1 MVRIL
6 LELMANNCSVNR
18 TLQELMAPKLV
29 MFFDKMWRF
38 VGTRTDVSSELAQV
52 TNIDISLLDKGRDEE
67 FRPPWLRRFS
77 IANRMSW
84 AAKRRT
90 TRPEDIAYC
99 LFGIFGIHLPPLYG
113 EGAKKAFLR
122 LQHEIMKASLDLS
135 ILAWSGPRSFRTR
148 PLLANS
154 PSMFNDH
161 VGIEFEQH
169 GDGEPFKITNK
180 GLRVKIPLIINDRE
194 ENTCTAVSQNCRY
207 SDRSATWIGLR
218 LKRSPH
224 STGPLEEG
232 RSVWYRTVYLG
243 DKVPTVYS
251 VDDKVV
257 KNAKVYKIY
266 LVT

>member
-6 LELMANNCSVNR
+6 LEFLANDCSVHR
-18 TLQELMAPKLV
+18 TLQELIAPKLV
-29 MFFDKMWRF
+29 LFFDKEWRF
-38 VGTRTDVSSELAQV
+38 VGTRSDVSSELAQV
-52 TNIDISLLDKGRDEE
+52 TNIDVSLMNKERDETSYQLNLE
-67 FRPPWLRRFS
+67 RFS

-135 ILAWSGPRSFRTR
+135 ILAWSGPGSFRTHTV
-148 PLLANS
+148 LADS
-154 PSMFNDH
+154 PSMFKDNMSIDFLN
-161 VGIEFEQH
+161 VG
-169 GDGEPFKITNK
+169 DSEPFKMTNK
-180 GLRVKIPLIINDRE
+180 GLRVKMPLIINDGE
-194 ENTCTAVSQNCRY
+194 EDTCTAALHCCY
-207 SDRSATWIGLR
+207 SGRSATWIGLKLR
-218 LKRSPH
+218 RTKIWN
-224 STGPLEEG
+224 GPPEEG
-232 RSVWYRTVYLG
+232 RSVWYRDAWLRYN
-243 DKVPTVYS
+243 VPTVYS